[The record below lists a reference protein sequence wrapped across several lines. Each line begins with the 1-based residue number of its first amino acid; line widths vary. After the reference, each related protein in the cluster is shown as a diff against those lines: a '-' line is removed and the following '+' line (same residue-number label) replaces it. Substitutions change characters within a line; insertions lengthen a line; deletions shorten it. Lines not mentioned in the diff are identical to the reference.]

1 MKRVFVLLLTLF
13 YLMFTSGMTIS
24 THYCGGKLTSIS
36 LLRLGK
42 EKCPCGSK
50 KMKKDCCKT
59 KSCTFKIKQVQQST
73 PQLSIDPVKSFSTLH
88 FITYSSHLLI
98 SSQKARIEL
107 YNHHP
112 PPQNEVQP
120 LYLFNQVFR
129 I

>member
-24 THYCGGKLTSIS
+24 AHYCGGKLTSVS

-59 KSCTFKIKQVQQST
+59 KSCTFKINNRPLSFQST
-73 PQLSIDPVKSFSTLH
+73 RLSH
-88 FITYSSHLLI
+88 FQRYILLPIQATYS
-98 SSQKARIEL
+98 
-107 YNHHP
+107 
-112 PPQNEVQP
+112 
-120 LYLFNQVFR
+120 
-129 I
+129 